1 MKNILQKIRKNSERG
16 QAIILI
22 AFSLVGLVA
31 IVGLMI
37 DGGILLVEYARLKRG
52 IDSASIAAASQY
64 RKGFV
69 GADLEK
75 AGEEFLQFNQAVA
88 DVTISTCDYPDTNWD
103 ETLCVPFIGPTPRK
117 LVRIT
122 ASRRVDFGFIRVVG
136 IESTTI
142 SATSVGEAASIDMV
156 LVIDT
161 SSSMAYE
168 TNGGLNNDPAVSVAN
183 PGDDPEICNNHMN
196 DATPDPDLLRRCEP
210 MGKVK
215 DAAVKFVDEL
225 FFPYDRVALVA
236 STEQGTLGATRDPYL
251 VPIAGLAG
259 FSTNG
264 SDGKT
269 TDIQNA
275 IRGLRVFQPDR
286 CPTPLEKNLNYTT
299 LCLFFDPLYKIPAC
313 IPKDKGVLD
322 PADTTPPYDQPLMV
336 GGAIVRDPT
345 TCGPSNIGGGLYEAG
360 NMFAYARQDSFWA
373 VIALFGG
380 PANASNPVGHVN
392 GLCPGSNNAPTWK
405 LPGGSGFCRDEDPV
419 PTTYNPS
426 TYNPAPVDEGGF
438 DWSTWTTTSR
448 HHYTVDTSTTP
459 NTIIYPTRYDAD
471 DYARDGADY
480 ITSPIN
486 GQGATLYSICMG
498 SYCRDY
504 PNDNDPAS
512 AELLGQ
518 YMALHAGDSPTSIP
532 PVTANHGLYF
542 YAEDS
547 DVVDDVFGAIAENIF
562 TRISQ

>member
-1 MKNILQKIRKNSERG
+1 
-16 QAIILI
+16 
-22 AFSLVGLVA
+22 
-31 IVGLMI
+31 
-37 DGGILLVEYARLKRG
+37 
-52 IDSASIAAASQY
+52 
-64 RKGFV
+64 
-69 GADLEK
+69 
-75 AGEEFLQFNQAVA
+75 
-88 DVTISTCDYPDTNWD
+88 
-103 ETLCVPFIGPTPRK
+103 
-117 LVRIT
+117 
-122 ASRRVDFGFIRVVG
+122 
-136 IESTTI
+136 
-142 SATSVGEAASIDMV
+142 
-156 LVIDT
+156 
-161 SSSMAYE
+161 
-168 TNGGLNNDPAVSVAN
+168 
-183 PGDDPEICNNHMN
+183 
-196 DATPDPDLLRRCEP
+196 

-286 CPTPLEKNLNYTT
+286 CPTPLGDHRDYLAP
-299 LCLFFDPLYKIPAC
+299 CLFYNESALYVQQTC
-313 IPKDKGVLD
+313 IPINYGTVSGE
-322 PADTTPPYDQPLMV
+322 Y
-336 GGAIVRDPT
+336 DPT

-380 PANASNPVGHVN
+380 PANASNPVGHVD
-392 GLCPGSNNAPTWK
+392 GLCPESTWD
-405 LPGGSGFCRDEDPV
+405 LPGGAGFCRDEDPM
-419 PTTYNPS
+419 PTAYNPS

-448 HHYTVDTSTTP
+448 HPYTINTSTTP
-459 NTIIYPTRYDAD
+459 NTIIYPTGYDAD

-480 ITSPIN
+480 ITSPTN

-498 SYCRDY
+498 NYCRDY